1 MENLRVAE
9 GLTDLI
15 RAEDDLKNK
24 LDRTKDQKDEYIKN
38 NLGYLVEM
46 NFVKVV
52 VDRSRLGIP
61 NRSGGD
67 REF

>member
-38 NLGYLVEM
+38 NLGDLVEM